1 MYDLDDEKYL
11 VNAIRQG
18 NKEAFVQLIRKYERL
33 VLHIVTPLVGV
44 NEDREDIC
52 QDVFLKVYENLDGFQ
67 FRSKMGTWIGNIA
80 YNMSINFLKR
90 RKKFQLSDFMVS
102 ETGESTFER
111 LEDQDSDY
119 QEIFVR
125 REEASQLR
133 ALIDGLPEIQRS
145 IVLLFYQDDQ
155 SLDEIGSMLEMPV
168 NTVKSHLFRARN
180 SLKKNLINR
189 PL

>member
-1 MYDLDDEKYL
+1 
-11 VNAIRQG
+11 
-18 NKEAFVQLIRKYERL
+18 
-33 VLHIVTPLVGV
+33 VGV

-52 QDVFLKVYENLDGFQ
+52 QDVFLKVYENLDSFQ
-67 FRSKMGTWIGNIA
+67 FRSKLGTWIGNIA

-90 RKKFQLSDFMVS
+90 KKKFQLSDFLVS